1 MEEHRVG
8 MGGTLT
14 LELLA
19 DYLGHEANNVLGAI
33 GCIGAGLIGAFVW
46 GFGFGGPHGMTS
58 SWLAMVIGFLIAK
71 FCIVFRGR
79 GTKMAI
85 LAAVVA
91 LGAIFGGRFFG
102 GWVVLNREWGYRDRQ
117 MIAREIYK
125 DTDTSAEAS
134 RMLRAL
140 ADYKQSKGEAD
151 YPALIVKHN
160 FEIGQANGEV
170 SGAELAEF
178 KQHWAPLLKRWAEN
192 LPKSNELAGQVM
204 AVHIDIYEEE
214 FKANTS
220 ITDIA
225 TYDLN
230 FVDVFFALLGAMVA
244 GAMVMLVSSKLELR
258 RQAAEKAKRE
268 KAERAPLPKLA
279 PIPGKRKPTG
289 PAGPSA
295 HS

>member
-1 MEEHRVG
+1 MVTHRVG
-8 MGGTLT
+8 TGGNQT

-33 GCIGAGLIGAFVW
+33 GCIGAGIISAFVW
-46 GFGFGGPHGMTS
+46 GFSFGGPHGMTS
-58 SWLAMVIGFLIAK
+58 SWLAMVIGIFIAI

-79 GTKMAI
+79 GTKMAV
-85 LAAVVA
+85 LAAVTA
-91 LGAIFGGRFFG
+91 LAAILGGHFFG
-102 GWVVLNREWGYRDRQ
+102 GWVVLNRDWGYHDRLA
-117 MIAREIYK
+117 ISREIYK

-140 ADYKQSKGEAD
+140 ADFKQLKGDAE

-160 FEIGQANGEV
+160 FEIGTADGQV
-170 SGAELAEF
+170 SEAELAEF
-178 KQHWAPLLKRWAEN
+178 KQHWAPMLKRWAEN

-204 AVHIDIYEEE
+204 AVHVDIYEQE

-230 FVDVFFALLGAMVA
+230 FIDVFFALLGAMVA

-258 RQAAEKAKRE
+258 RQAEEKKRRE
-268 KAERAPLPKLA
+268 AAERAPLPKL
-279 PIPGKRKPTG
+279 PGKKKPVSTG
-289 PAGPSA
+289 GPSA
-295 HS
+295 KV

>member
-8 MGGTLT
+8 TGGTLT

-58 SWLAMVIGFLIAK
+58 SWLAMVIGFLIAI

-91 LGAIFGGRFFG
+91 LVAIFGGRFFG
-102 GWVVLNREWGYRDRQ
+102 GWVVLNREWGYRDRM

-125 DTDTSAEAS
+125 NTDTNAEAS
-134 RMLRAL
+134 RTLRAL
-140 ADYKQSKGEAD
+140 ADFKQLKGDAE

-160 FEIGQANGEV
+160 FEIGEPDGHV
-170 SGAELAEF
+170 SETELAEF
-178 KQHWAPLLKRWAEN
+178 KQHWAPLLKRWAES

-204 AVHIDIYEEE
+204 AVHIDIYEAE

-230 FVDVFFALLGAMVA
+230 FVDVFFALLGAMVS
-244 GAMVMLVSSKLELR
+244 GAMVMLVSGKLELR
-258 RQAAEKAKRE
+258 RQATEKAKRE
-268 KAERAPLPKLA
+268 KAERAPLPKLT
-279 PIPGKRKPTG
+279 PVPGKKKPVATDR
-289 PAGPSA
+289 PSA
-295 HS
+295 NS